1 MDNTILFYKNHYK
14 PIERYKPIKLIEH
27 HYPTLLIA
35 QRAKEREQQ
44 KKIINREISKLAI
57 KINNKIDEFVR
68 LTNCDIDK
76 MNREFGNESISY
88 IDITNPIDNDPS
100 VINDF
105 FIEPDADI
113 INITKNFC
121 RKLTLLK
128 NKYKEIY
135 LDTWS
140 DKYIEI
146 IVSATI
152 STGTITKPF
161 KEVLQLRYNTLV
173 RNKLELEDITKN
185 IDSVHFEICNKN
197 ILIGVLKSE
206 NIFKLNSILD
216 TIAQS
221 RQIPSKDTVDYN
233 LLIQEFGG
241 NFLNDWGNI
250 SRTYYT
256 HLTFTRLF
264 ILPNNTAFS
273 IQRFLEIHEGVLMK
287 YQYLWCNITLE
298 RDELS
303 YHINKLYKNLY
314 DVDSKGVSRAKLNK
328 FFEYQNINI
337 ELDRDVYTL
346 DNFIN
351 LHPIHNIIREYFEYQ
366 NLSFTTIYDRKF
378 SISNY
383 SYENPYHAINNELDD
398 YSKIYKTWLEEA
410 NRVVQNNE
418 NQNRTLRNFGSI
430 DRNEIHWISFHNI
443 SSFINTNFEDKD
455 NLKFV
460 FDNII
465 SRFFYKFR
473 EFNEFIKPTIIQ
485 KPTMFIPNDDYNQ
498 LYRNNKIIRLCA
510 DITDVR
516 PMNLELVERTICETK
531 INITRQFDT
540 VSFEK
545 ENLRDLF
552 NSIKLNTIVPFVR
565 LYDDQRR
572 ENIYRLFSYSYNN
585 NSVEKIPKDVLEKW
599 INMESYSVY
608 LTKIT
613 KNRGGE
619 DMKCLSFK
627 VRLCNQIDYNHE
639 PKEFSEI
646 QEMDCDGSFNEIEL
660 DSCQLNPL
668 HKTAMKRYS
677 VYYKDGTSEFDVEEY
692 LIGENIV
699 LAHKPV
705 YIDVLIYNIKG
716 NVKIKA
722 LFEPEYY
729 YNDKY
734 LLLFEERVNTLLHM
748 IKLKNSIEQIS
759 INKVLNNHNNNNYL
773 SLYSLSSIIDL
784 EYNSKSEIFLNYDTI
799 TETVKLLSPY
809 LTLIETSFK
818 VGTHILY
825 WTSGNWING
834 KIIGINKDKTYNI
847 EIIREQYKQQKKD
860 MQSKLAATSVPQ
872 VSIEQNISIRK
883 LKLKDEKI
891 KNYVNFRFIR
901 ISGYKKENMVE
912 QFFNNYLNLGLSEED
927 IYRELQKDLNL
938 NQTEIRDARAQ
949 FDKKQIDKVNQNLY
963 GIDIKIF
970 LDYYTNYKNNRTYKI
985 EISNYTNIDD
995 FYTIQNL
1002 LKTIFI
1008 LSINSREGRN
1018 DILKRFD
1025 LSTDIANETY
1035 TNQLDIQENVD
1046 VAEEEEE
1053 DDDPY
1058 GMGESDDEEDSPKV
1072 VEEQQVLSFK
1082 LQDEQSEVVDEE
1094 ENETP
1099 DISLDVS
1106 HIDNRNSILN
1116 KLYESDRDMFLW
1128 NDISGRIVY
1137 SKYCQG
1143 KERSFRYPKS
1153 IRREQLEFIKHNEP
1167 VLLTTDASKR
1177 NIADSIQF
1185 KKLPYSAG
1193 LGITYL
1199 GNKTF
1204 LTEHIINHT
1213 PFKIPDS
1220 YTHELFCSPDENI
1233 TEKNPACISL
1243 FYGSQVN
1250 KALWNN
1256 IYICPRII
1264 CVSPNCYLP
1273 LHPRHLLNNESL
1285 NGCNEFISSSDVS
1298 DVELKKIIT
1307 RNYSGDFS
1315 KFLKD
1320 EVNLWRVCRNKI
1332 GDKICGLDIEE
1343 HNIKCPNCKK
1353 TQLSRDN
1360 KHLIPDEHSSLYIAP
1375 ILGKNYIYPG
1385 FISRNNHPKNIPS
1398 VCCFTQ
1404 RNNPHSNLDNLFKFF
1419 EKVGTALKPYQPSI
1433 QNETYIHSYGKQ
1445 LERGRLGQLPKEF
1458 FDFFEIPVSIYTKQ
1472 TTISSSDIDNRFYR
1486 FGMSIDDNNILD
1498 VVSVYILYEKYF
1510 KTDKNL
1516 IKRHIINNINPDVMS
1531 MTPLLEYS
1539 MSNPNYKI
1547 KFSPIQNYIEYL
1559 ISDEYKHDITVL
1571 QFMNR
1576 DMSWLKIREDYI
1588 EMEQYV
1594 YKKGVFIVILSL
1606 TNGKIFI
1613 ELPKGY
1619 IQPDINDPSTK
1630 FILLFK
1636 QEIFIKNSKNE
1647 FCQEKTPFTFYE
1659 PIFKLK
1665 PKGEKSDTMDVYEKY
1680 FSLEG
1685 STVIK
1690 KIIYILQNVEQ
1701 SVKPIIGM
1709 THNTIDWLYNKL
1721 GERVKKIIIDKS
1733 QYVIGALIDNNIY
1746 IPLAPSSIN
1755 FSNPLLKQTG
1765 TILHYSHIINTEEFL
1780 IDEMALIT
1788 AINSLAE
1795 IADFNWLEPTKR
1807 IQSMIGKDL
1816 LYTGF
1821 MIRGGVIVPFKKTLI
1836 DSSIPL
1842 ETIRIDYI
1850 DIENRINK
1858 RTKLIKY
1865 SNLPYYDDIVHS
1877 IHQKDFIISAGNVSG
1892 FGDISYINGIYIT
1905 NVKLGIENVFIP
1917 IKREEYQPITRFHP
1931 INKIKS
1937 SNKLN
1942 FINTVE
1948 TYNRLTRIFHSMLKC
1963 QPISFRILDYF
1974 TGSGDPRL
1982 INSIILESG
1991 IEISVSLGAN
2001 STRITDTDPS
2011 GSYEIMRI
2019 RDFDNELYIES
2030 LTDTEYEKDTI
2041 TLPNGENR
2049 VIYIEQLDKSKESYN
2064 RFRYEISQI
2073 LHLREKYYKQ
2083 NIIDYLR
2090 KYGDYMIKK
2099 KQIEPIISNLIKKYF
2114 VLKKENVNETEIEQ
2128 GSCFN
2133 LIKNTICDKNK
2144 YCVWDN
2150 KLDSTITSMD
2160 EYVDREF
2167 PKAIQKYNIK
2177 KGKNLNKYKN
2187 IKEFILNNGGVVNDG
2202 KTEDAFEDNIR
2213 NYLQHK
2219 YAYTGNCKFIFEI
2232 GDENPENIGK
2242 LSFVLKFLD
2251 ELIRNI
2257 TKRDE
2262 ILNNKIKFVN
2272 SRISYNYYN
2281 GEMFFT
2287 NNEIKAGFYDTIYC
2301 KTLRS
2306 RLKVQ
2311 YFWTTM
2317 TNDIVIEIPQSTHPE
2332 ISNVGREDEP
2342 VIMNV
2347 VSAPA
2352 IDPSL
2357 LFQIDRKLDLTR
2369 HMFRFRVIDD
2379 LESLNVRPPNFSTRA
2394 PRDDVVVI
2402 GKRRYMY
2409 AFRVLE

>member
-14 PIERYKPIKLIEH
+14 PLLRYKPIKLIEH

-35 QRAKEREQQ
+35 QRAKEREHQ
-44 KKIINREISKLAI
+44 KKIINREISKLSI

-76 MNREFGNESISY
+76 MNREFGNESINY
-88 IDITNPIDNDPS
+88 IDITTPIDIDQS
-100 VINDF
+100 IIGDF
-105 FIEPDADI
+105 FIEPDSDI

-135 LDTWS
+135 LDSWS
-140 DKYIEI
+140 EKYNDI
-146 IVSATI
+146 IVNSIITI
-152 STGTITKPF
+152 GSNSKPF
-161 KEVLQLRYNTLV
+161 KEILQLRYKTLIV
-173 RNKLELEDITKN
+173 NKLELEDITKN
-185 IDSVHFEICNKN
+185 ADSIHYEICNKN

-206 NIFKLNSILD
+206 NTFRISTILD
-216 TIAQS
+216 TISQS
-221 RQIPSKDTVDYN
+221 RQIPSKDTVDYH
-233 LLIQEFGG
+233 LLIEEFGE
-241 NFLNDWGNI
+241 NFLSDWGNI

-256 HLTFTRLF
+256 NLTFTRLF
-264 ILPNNTAFS
+264 ILPNNTVFS
-273 IQRFLEIHEGVLMK
+273 IQRFLEIHEGILMK
-287 YQYLWCNITLE
+287 YQYLWCNTTLE
-298 RDELS
+298 RDELL

-314 DVDSKGVSRAKLNK
+314 DVDSKGVSRLKLSK
-328 FFEYQNINI
+328 FLEYQNINL
-337 ELDRDVYTL
+337 ELDRDIYTL

-351 LHPIHNIIREYFEYQ
+351 LHPIHNIIREYFEYH
-366 NLSFTTIYDRKF
+366 NLSFSTIYDRKF
-378 SISNY
+378 GISNFQ
-383 SYENPYHAINNELDD
+383 YENPYHAITNKIDD
-398 YSKIYKTWLEEA
+398 YSKTYKTLLEEA

-418 NQNRTLRNFGSI
+418 NQNRTLRNFGNI
-430 DRNEIHWISFHNI
+430 DKNEIHWTSFNNI

-473 EFNEFIKPTIIQ
+473 EFDEFIKPTLLE
-485 KPTMFIPNDDYNQ
+485 KPSLFKPNDDFNQ
-498 LYRNNKIIRLCA
+498 LYRNNKIIKLC
-510 DITDVR
+510 TDVTDLKQ
-516 PMNLELVERTICETK
+516 MNLELVERTICETK

-552 NSIKLNTIVPFVR
+552 NSIKLNTVVPFVR

-572 ENIYRLFSYSYNN
+572 ENIYRIFRYSYNN
-585 NSVEKIPKDVLEKW
+585 NSVEKIPRDVLEKW

-639 PKEFSEI
+639 PKEFNEI
-646 QEMDCDGSFNEIEL
+646 QEMDCDGTTSEL
-660 DSCQLNPL
+660 DMDSCQTNPL
-668 HKTAMKRYS
+668 HKTSIKRYS
-677 VYYKDGTSEFDVEEY
+677 VYYKDGTTEFDVEEY
-692 LIGENIV
+692 LIGDTII

-716 NVKIKA
+716 NLKIKA
-722 LFEPEYY
+722 LFDPEYY

-748 IKLKNSIEQIS
+748 IKLKNSIERIS
-759 INKVLNNHNNNNYL
+759 INKALNNNNNNNYL
-773 SLYSLSSIIDL
+773 SLYSLSSIVEL

-818 VGTHILY
+818 VGTNILY

-834 KIIGINKDKTYNI
+834 KIIAINKDKTYNI

-860 MQSKLAATSVPQ
+860 LQSKLGATSVPQ

-938 NQTEIRDARAQ
+938 NHAEIRDARAQ

-1008 LSINSREGRN
+1008 LSISSREMRN

-1058 GMGESDDEEDSPKV
+1058 GMGTSDDEEDSPKV
-1072 VEEQQVLSFK
+1072 VEEQENLPFK
-1082 LQDEQSEVVDEE
+1082 IRDEPLELLDEE
-1094 ENETP
+1094 ENEMT
-1099 DISLDVS
+1099 DVSQDVS

-1167 VLLTTDASKR
+1167 ALLTSDDSKR
-1177 NIADSIQF
+1177 NILDSIQF

-1204 LTEHIINHT
+1204 LTEHIVNPT

-1233 TEKNPACISL
+1233 IDKNPACISL
-1243 FYGSQVN
+1243 FYGSQLN
-1250 KALWNN
+1250 KTLWNN

-1264 CVSPNCYLP
+1264 CISPNCYLP
-1273 LHPRHLLNNESL
+1273 LHPRHLLNNESVG
-1285 NGCNEFISSSDVS
+1285 GCNQFISSSDVS
-1298 DVELKKIIT
+1298 DVELKKMIT

-1320 EVNLWRVCRNKI
+1320 EVNLWRVCRNKV

-1343 HNIKCPNCKK
+1343 HNVKCPNCKK
-1353 TQLSRDN
+1353 SQLSRDN
-1360 KHLIPDEHSSLYIAP
+1360 KHLISDEHTSLYIAP

-1404 RNNPHSNLDNLFKFF
+1404 RNNPHSNLDNLFKFY
-1419 EKVGTALKPYQPSI
+1419 EKVGTALKPYQPSV
-1433 QNETYIHSYGKQ
+1433 QNETYIHAFGKQ

-1458 FDFFEIPVSIYTKQ
+1458 FDFFEIPVTIYTKQ
-1472 TTISSSDIDNRFYR
+1472 TTISSSEIDNRFYR

-1498 VVSVYILYEKYF
+1498 VVSIYILYEKYF
-1510 KTDKNL
+1510 KADRNL
-1516 IKRHIINNINPDVMS
+1516 IKRHIINHINPNVMN
-1531 MTPLLEYS
+1531 MTPLLDYS

-1547 KFSPIQNYIEYL
+1547 KFSSIQNYIEYI
-1559 ISDEYKHDITVL
+1559 ISDEYKHALTVL

-1588 EMEQYV
+1588 EMEQFV

-1606 TNGKIFI
+1606 IEGKIFI

-1619 IQPDINDPSTK
+1619 IQPDRNDPSTK

-1636 QEIFIKNSKNE
+1636 QEILIKNSKNE
-1647 FCQEKTPFTFYE
+1647 FCQEKTPFTYYE

-1665 PKGEKSDTMDVYEKY
+1665 PKGEKSDTTDVYEKY
-1680 FSLEG
+1680 FSLE
-1685 STVIK
+1685 SSNIIK
-1690 KIIYILQNVEQ
+1690 KIIYILENVSQ
-1701 SVKPIIGM
+1701 SITPITTM
-1709 THNTIDWLYNKL
+1709 TDNTIDWLYNKL
-1721 GERVKKIIIDKS
+1721 GERIKKIIIDKS

-1755 FSNPLLKQTG
+1755 FNNPLLKQAD
-1765 TILHYSHIINTEEFL
+1765 IIQHYLHMINTEEFL
-1780 IDEMALIT
+1780 TDEIILMEALS
-1788 AINSLAE
+1788 NLAKMS
-1795 IADFNWLEPTKR
+1795 DFNWLEPVKHV
-1807 IQSMIGKDL
+1807 QSMIGIDL
-1816 LYTGF
+1816 FYTGF
-1821 MIRGGVIVPFKKTLI
+1821 IIRGGVIVPFKKI
-1836 DSSIPL
+1836 SSPSSKGL
-1842 ETIRIDYI
+1842 ESIRIDYI

-1858 RTKLIKY
+1858 RTKIIKY
-1865 SNLPYYDDIVHS
+1865 SNLPYYDDIVQ
-1877 IHQKDFIISAGNVSG
+1877 ILNKKGFIISGGNVSG
-1892 FGDISYINGIYIT
+1892 LGDVSYINGIYIT
-1905 NVKLGIENVFIP
+1905 NTKLDIENVFIP

-1931 INKIKS
+1931 THKIKT

-1948 TYNRLTRIFHSMLKC
+1948 TYNKLTRIFHSILKC

-1982 INSIILESG
+1982 ITSIILETG

-2001 STRITDTDPS
+2001 STRITDVNPS
-2011 GSYEIMRI
+2011 GSYEILRI
-2019 RDFDNELYIES
+2019 RDFDNDQYIES
-2030 LTDTEYEKDTI
+2030 LTDTEYLKDTI
-2041 TLPNGENR
+2041 SFPNGENR
-2049 VIYIEQLDKSKESYN
+2049 VVYIEQLDKSKESYN

-2073 LHLREKYYKQ
+2073 LDLRENYYKQ
-2083 NIIDYLR
+2083 NIISFLN
-2090 KYGDYMIKK
+2090 KYGDYIIKK
-2099 KQIEPIISNLIKKYF
+2099 KQIEPIITNIIKKYF
-2114 VLKKENVNETEIEQ
+2114 VLKKENENETEIEQ

-2133 LIKNTICDKNK
+2133 IIKNTICDKNK

-2177 KGKNLNKYKN
+2177 KGKNLNKYNN
-2187 IKEFILNNGGVVNDG
+2187 IKQFILNNGGVVNEG
-2202 KTEDAFEDNIR
+2202 VSETAFEENIR

-2219 YAYTGNCKFIFEI
+2219 YAYTGNCRFIFEI
-2232 GDENPENIGK
+2232 GDENPENISK

-2317 TNDIVIEIPQSTHPE
+2317 KNDTVIEIPQKE
-2332 ISNVGREDEP
+2332 ISDVEKVDEP
-2342 VIMNV
+2342 VIMNL
-2347 VSAPA
+2347 VSSKAL
-2352 IDPSL
+2352 DPSL
-2357 LFQIDRKLDLTR
+2357 LFQKDRKLDFTR

-2379 LESLNVRPPNFSTRA
+2379 VESLNLRPPHFSPKA
-2394 PRDDVVVI
+2394 EVI
-2402 GKRRYMY
+2402 ILDKRRYMY
-2409 AFRVLE
+2409 SFRVLE